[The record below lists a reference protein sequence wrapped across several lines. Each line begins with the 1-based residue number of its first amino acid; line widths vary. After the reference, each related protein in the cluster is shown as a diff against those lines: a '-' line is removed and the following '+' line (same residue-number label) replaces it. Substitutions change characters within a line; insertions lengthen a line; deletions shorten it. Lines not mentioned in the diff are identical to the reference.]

1 MVPMLTCGLVRWNF
15 AFATGRPPGLVLVI
29 RWIRLAVGDVAA
41 MLSGGLA
48 RTSVRDPVPA
58 AVASRRAS
66 RSRRKSRLH
75 HSPVAFALLSARLRA
90 RSAPRFRCDAHSP
103 VAFALLSARLRAR
116 SAPRFRCDAHS
127 PVAFAIISF

>member
-15 AFATGRPPGLVLVI
+15 AFATCRPPGLVLVI

-58 AVASRRAS
+58 AAAN
-66 RSRRKSRLH
+66 RSRRKSRHHSPRKVAATGSDKAPGECVLIFLH
-75 HSPVAFALLSARLRA
+75 HSPVAL
-90 RSAPRFRCDAHSP
+90 
-103 VAFALLSARLRAR
+103 
-116 SAPRFRCDAHS
+116 
-127 PVAFAIISF
+127 AIISL